1 MRILSLH
8 IENFGKLS
16 NFDYVFEEGLN
27 TINKDNAW
35 GKTTLAT
42 FIKAMFYGMEKK
54 GNNKAYA
61 AERSKF
67 LPWQGGTYGGSLVF
81 ETKGKTYRVL
91 RIFGV
96 TPESDRFELIDLA
109 TNKNSRDFSASL
121 GEELFG
127 VGRET
132 FTLSTFFP
140 QGMLEGEINDEMR
153 ASLSGTSQFGGDAEK
168 HSAAIKKLKSLSRE
182 LTLANP
188 KAYDILS
195 CENEILDG
203 KNELSALED
212 RKQELKEERD
222 NLKEKLISMAIP
234 KGESDFSLNDINRNL
249 IALNESSQDLQ
260 RQSDSL
266 SAKQKSA
273 KIKLNLIYSV
283 AFIFAIVAVVC
294 GFAIQMDSVPLILGL
309 CFGIVALILAIIAFF
324 LTKPI
329 KKFKEEEKKLLE
341 QKYALLEKKKSVE
354 EEYSK
359 VSQNAAFILN
369 INQERSDIDKTLA
382 VCENNLIHI
391 EKEIAALMERI
402 DQAETRL
409 ANLKSKKEETEEK
422 LTIVSSVIEFLNQAQ
437 ENISQRYVQPMQQ
450 KFSEIISQLSSDKT
464 IKLDVDLKLG
474 VDTQTGL
481 KEKQFLSKGKQ
492 DLVEICKRFALI
504 QSIFTKEAP
513 FIILDDP
520 FVNLDEQSLKNMLQ
534 LIQKFA
540 KSMQI
545 IYLVC
550 HTSRETKS
558 R

>member
-1 MRILSLH
+1 MKILSLH
-8 IENFGKLS
+8 IENFGKLT
-16 NFDYVFEEGLN
+16 NFDYVFESGLN
-27 TINKDNAW
+27 TISKDNAW

-81 ETKGKTYRVL
+81 EAKGKTYRVL
-91 RIFGV
+91 RIFGL

-109 TNKNSRDFSASL
+109 TNKNSKDFSVNL

-153 ASLSGTSQFGGDAEK
+153 ASLSGANQFGGDAEK

-182 LTLANP
+182 LTLTNP

-195 CENEILDG
+195 CENEIMDG
-203 KNELSALED
+203 KTQLSALED
-212 RKQELKEERD
+212 KKQELKEERES
-222 NLKEKLISMAIP
+222 LKEKLSCMASP
-234 KGESDFSLNDINRNL
+234 KEENDYSLNDLNRQL
-249 IALNESSQDLQ
+249 ISLNEQNQDLE
-260 RQSDSL
+260 RDKTSL
-266 SAKQKSA
+266 ENKKKS
-273 KIKLNLIYSV
+273 KNIKVNVMFGVAILLAALSVVCEFAIKNEILSLVLCLVFAVTAIAVLIV
-283 AFIFAIVAVVC
+283 AFC
-294 GFAIQMDSVPLILGL
+294 LNKTL
-309 CFGIVALILAIIAFF
+309 
-324 LTKPI
+324 KN
-329 KKFKEEEKKLLE
+329 FKTEEKKLLE
-341 QKYALLEKKKSVE
+341 QKYALLEQKKKIE
-354 EEYSK
+354 ESYSIA
-359 VSQNAAFILN
+359 SQVATDA
-369 INQERSDIDKTLA
+369 INKSKERSNLDKALA
-382 VCENNLIHI
+382 VCENNLVHI
-391 EKEIAALMERI
+391 EKEIASLLENI
-402 DQAETRL
+402 DQAETKL
-409 ANLKSKKEETEEK
+409 GNLKSKKCEVEEK
-422 LTIVSSVIEFLNQAQ
+422 LTIVNAVIEFLNQAQ
-437 ENISQRYVQPMQQ
+437 ENISERYVQPMQQ

-481 KEKQFLSKGKQ
+481 KEKQYLSKGKQ

-504 QSIFTKEAP
+504 ESIFTKETP
-513 FIILDDP
+513 FIVLDDP
-520 FVNLDEQSLKNMLQ
+520 FVNLDEPALKNMLQ

-540 KSMQI
+540 EKLQI

-550 HTSRETKS
+550 HNSRTIKS